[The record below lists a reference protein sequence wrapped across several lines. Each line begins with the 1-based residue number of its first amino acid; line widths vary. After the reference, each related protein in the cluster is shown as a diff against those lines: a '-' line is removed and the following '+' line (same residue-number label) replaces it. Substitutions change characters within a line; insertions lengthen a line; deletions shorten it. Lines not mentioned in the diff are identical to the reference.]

1 MKKCV
6 VIYNPHSGKK
16 TKKDFQNEFIKILEE
31 NDYQSEVIYSKYR
44 GHIVE
49 IVSSLDDDVDLVISL
64 GGDGT
69 FNESMRGNF
78 KRKKRLVLAHIPLGT
93 TNDVGKMFGYGKNVI
108 NNLKLLMDGVVENID
123 ICTINNE
130 AFVYVA
136 GFGKFMNIPYE
147 TSRNSKKKLGY
158 LAYIVNGFKDF
169 LRFTRLH
176 DITYV
181 IDGEEYEGLYSFM
194 FVSNATRV
202 AGVNNVFK
210 DVKLDDGK
218 FEVLLCN
225 IKKRKDILKTLY
237 YLRKN
242 DISHV
247 PGFYFHKTDNLK
259 IRVNDERK
267 LAWCIDGEK
276 LEIDSEEVEIKI
288 DKNVKIMIPKTNID
302 KLFIENKKGN

>member
-6 VIYNPHSGKK
+6 VIYNPESGRPVDKK
-16 TKKDFQNEFIKILEE
+16 NLKELPDIMKVNEYETIMCPTKAAKDAT
-31 NDYQSEVIYSKYR
+31 R
-44 GHIVE
+44 
-49 IVSSLDDDVDLVISL
+49 IVSELEDDVDLVISL